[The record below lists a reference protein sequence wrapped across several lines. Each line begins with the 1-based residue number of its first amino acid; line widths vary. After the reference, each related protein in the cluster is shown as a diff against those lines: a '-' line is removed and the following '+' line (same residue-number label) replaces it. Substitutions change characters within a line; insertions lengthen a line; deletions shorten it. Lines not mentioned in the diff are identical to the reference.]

1 MPMSDSLYTI
11 AVIIPTLNEENFIE
25 RCIESVRMQTYP
37 FQQMDVMIV
46 DGGSSDQTRQI
57 VLSLQTAYPNIR
69 LLDNSQRYQSAAFNI
84 GVKASTAPYIIRLD
98 AHATYDIHYI
108 ERCINLLHNHPEY
121 GNVGGVCDI
130 LPQNESLIARANA
143 LLNHLSFGIGGA
155 AFRMATTAQAVDSVP
170 FGAFPRRVIEQVG
183 GMRADLAR
191 GEDNE
196 YNSRIRKAGY
206 TVWLDPDIRS
216 TYYARATWGAS
227 CKQMY
232 ANGVSIGQL
241 FYVDRA
247 AIGLRHLVPLA
258 FVLAILGTFCI
269 GCFTIYGWYL
279 LAAILGAYLLA
290 ALYAD
295 IDACRKYGWEYVFI
309 LPPMFFSIH
318 LSYGIGTMV
327 GLIKRK

>member
-1 MPMSDSLYTI
+1 MAQPNKYDI
-11 AVIIPTLNEENFIE
+11 AVIIPTLNEERFIE
-25 RCIESVRMQTYP
+25 RCLDSVRVQTYP
-37 FQQMDVMIV
+37 FEQMDIMIV
-46 DGGSSDQTRQI
+46 DGGSTDNTCEI
-57 VLSLQTAYPNIR
+57 VRALSVTSPNIR
-69 LLDNSQRYQSAAFNI
+69 VLPNPQKYQSAAFNI

-98 AHATYDIHYI
+98 AHATYDTHYI
-108 ERCINLLHNHPEY
+108 ERCINLLHDHPAY

-155 AFRMATTAQAVDSVP
+155 AFRMATIAQAVDTVP
-170 FGAFPRRVIEQVG
+170 FGAFSRKVVEQVG
-183 GMRADLAR
+183 CMRADLAR

-206 TVWLDPDIRS
+206 TVWLDPEIRS
-216 TYYARATWGAS
+216 SYYARATWEAS

-232 ANGVSIGQL
+232 ANGISIGQL

-247 AIGLRHLVPLA
+247 AIGFRHLVPLA
-258 FVLAILGTFCI
+258 FVLAITGAIVI
-269 GCFTIYGWYL
+269 GSFTLYGWYL
-279 LAAILGAYLLA
+279 LASILGAYMLA
-290 ALYAD
+290 AIYAD
-295 IDACRKYGWEYVFI
+295 IDACRKYGWEYLFI

-318 LSYGIGTMV
+318 LSYGFGTLV